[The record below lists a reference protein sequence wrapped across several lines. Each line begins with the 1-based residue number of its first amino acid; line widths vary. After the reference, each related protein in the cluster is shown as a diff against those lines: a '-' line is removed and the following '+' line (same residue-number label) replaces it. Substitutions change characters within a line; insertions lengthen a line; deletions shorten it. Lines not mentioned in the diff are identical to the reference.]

1 MSADR
6 ENEVNRGDVVFPTA
20 ASVPR
25 PVRLPE
31 STRRFAWESLH
42 AKYGREA
49 EANPGVHLDDVPGFR
64 ELPPID
70 RYDIAIRRIAEE
82 APLRLCEGERLSG
95 AATLGVAT
103 CHCVPALFKDGG
115 FGAFCWEGVKE
126 EWNGEPVCEGTSH
139 LTADFPTVLR
149 RGLAGIRADVEASL
163 ARHAGDPERRRF
175 LESCLSVL
183 ESFRIWHGRYLDALA
198 DRPEFAANREAMLRV
213 PFEPPRTFHEALQ
226 SLWSV
231 FAFLRLCGTWPG
243 FGRLDQMLGPFL
255 EADLAAGR
263 ITLDEA
269 RDLLAHFFI
278 KGCEWIRGGVHG
290 IGGNGDAQHYQNI
303 VLAGIDAD
311 GREVANHVTHLVLDI
326 VEELSIS
333 DFPISIRI
341 NRDTP
346 EPLLRHAAEV
356 VRHGGGVI
364 AFYGET
370 SVIRSLVAYGYEES
384 EARQFANDGCWEIQ
398 VPGRTFFTYNL
409 FDSLFVLQHNTLRDY
424 APEVSFGSFDELFDA
439 FAADLAA
446 KVREIRDNVRAK
458 YFLPDDPNT
467 FATRYPCTAVSLF
480 EGGCIE
486 SGRSYLDG
494 GPHYNVFAMHAGG
507 LPDAVDSLFAIKR
520 LVFDRHL
527 VTFGELMAALRDDW
541 AGREDLRRTA
551 LGLDGYW
558 GNDND
563 DCDAIAARV
572 LEAFA
577 DACHACEGT
586 CGGLFPPGI
595 STFGKQLAWAEQR
608 LATPYGRHAHDVLAA
623 NFSPTPGTDARG
635 ATAIIRSYCKAGLS
649 RMVNGAALDLRLYPR
664 DMEGED
670 GIAAFVSLMRGFE
683 ALGGCFVQP
692 DVVDVETLR
701 RAQEHPE
708 EYPTLSVRVSGW
720 NARFVSLSRKWQDML
735 INAKR

>member
-1 MSADR
+1 MSTER
-6 ENEVNRGDVVFPTA
+6 ENEVNRVGVVFPTA

-31 STRRFAWESLH
+31 STRRFAWESLN

-64 ELPPID
+64 EMQPID

-82 APLRLCEGERLSG
+82 APLRLCAGERLSG
-95 AATLGVAT
+95 AATLGVAID
-103 CHCVPALFKDGG
+103 HCVPALFKCGG
-115 FGAFCWEGVKE
+115 FGANCRDAIKADWHD
-126 EWNGEPVCEGTSH
+126 EPVCAGVSH
-139 LTADFPTVLR
+139 HTADFPTVLR
-149 RGLAGIRADVEASL
+149 RGLDGIRTDVEASL
-163 ARHAGDPERRRF
+163 VCHAGDPARRRF
-175 LESCLSVL
+175 LESCVAVL
-183 ESFRIWHGRYLDALA
+183 ESFRIWHGRYLEAMEA
-198 DRPEFAANREAMLRV
+198 RPEFAANREAMLRV
-213 PFEPPRTFHEALQ
+213 PFAPARTFHEAVQ

-231 FAFLRLCGTWPG
+231 FAFLRLCGNWPG

-263 ITLDEA
+263 ITLDDA

-278 KGCEWIRGGVHG
+278 KGCEWIRGGVRG
-290 IGGNGDAQHYQNI
+290 SGDAQHYQNI

-311 GREVANHVTHLVLDI
+311 GREVANAVTHLVLDI

-333 DFPISIRI
+333 DFPISIRL

-346 EPLLRHAAEV
+346 EPLLRHAAEA

-370 SVIRSLVAYGYEES
+370 SVIRSLVAYGYEET

-398 VPGRTFFTYNL
+398 VPGRTYFSYVP
-409 FDSLFVLQHNTLRDY
+409 FDSLLVLQHRTLHDY
-424 APEVSFGSFDELFDA
+424 ASEVAFGNFDALFDA

-446 KVREIRDNVRAK
+446 QVREICDDVRARS
-458 YFLPDDPNT
+458 FLPDDPSA
-467 FATRYPCTAVSLF
+467 FAARHPCTAVSLF
-480 EGGCIE
+480 EGGCVE
-486 SGRSYLDG
+486 SGRSYLEG
-494 GPHYNVFAMHAGG
+494 GPRYEVVSPHAGG
-507 LPDAVDSLFAIKR
+507 LPDVVDSLFAIKR

-527 VTFGELMAALRDDW
+527 ATFGELMAALRDDW

-558 GNDND
+558 GNDCD

-572 LEAFA
+572 LDAFA
-577 DACHACEGT
+577 DACRACEGI
-586 CGGLFPPGI
+586 CGYAFPPGI
-595 STFGKQLAWAEQR
+595 STFGRQLEWAKHR
-608 LATPYGRHAHDVLAA
+608 LATPHGHHAHDVLAA

-635 ATAIIRSYCKAGLS
+635 ATAVIRSYCKAGLS
-649 RMVNGAALDLRLYPR
+649 RMVTGAALDLRLYPR

-670 GIAAFVSLMRGFE
+670 GLAAFVALMRGFE

-692 DVVDVETLR
+692 DVADAAVLR
-701 RAQEHPE
+701 RAQERPE

-720 NARFVSLSRKWQDML
+720 NARFVSLSRQWQNML
-735 INAKR
+735 IDAKR